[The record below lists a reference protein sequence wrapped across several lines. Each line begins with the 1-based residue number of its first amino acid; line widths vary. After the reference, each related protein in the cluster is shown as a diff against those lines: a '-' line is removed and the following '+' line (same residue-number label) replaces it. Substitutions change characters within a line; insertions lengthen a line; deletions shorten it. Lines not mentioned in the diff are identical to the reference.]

1 MIVETGCGTDG
12 ALHSTSQEGQEGDQE
27 RGDGSTVEEQAEE
40 KQSTTTARP
49 SLTRSTLARVEKKLN
64 HDFITCHGAV
74 EAVINKSVETI
85 IWLEDDVVLMDN
97 FFSTLFS
104 LLNFRR
110 SKLQSIT
117 WLDIKLY
124 APPRLRGYGSVQN
137 SATFPMLLINSSKK
151 VVILNE
157 ISSKQ
162 VGKFQNK

>member
-1 MIVETGCGTDG
+1 MIVKTDCDG

-27 RGDGSTVEEQAEE
+27 RRDGSTTTVEEKAEE

-97 FFSTLFS
+97 FFPTLSS

-124 APPRLRGYGSVQN
+124 APPRLRGYGN
-137 SATFPMLLINSSKK
+137 HAANH
-151 VVILNE
+151 
-157 ISSKQ
+157 
-162 VGKFQNK
+162 

>member
-1 MIVETGCGTDG
+1 MRVFRQNNSAFSVIVKTDCETDG
-12 ALHSTSQEGQEGDQE
+12 VLHSTSQEGQEGDQE

-64 HDFITCHGAV
+64 HDFIICHGAV

-117 WLDIKLY
+117 WLDLKLY
-124 APPRLRGYGSVQN
+124 APPRLRGYGN
-137 SATFPMLLINSSKK
+137 HAANH
-151 VVILNE
+151 
-157 ISSKQ
+157 
-162 VGKFQNK
+162 